1 MIRIEGRGPVALA
14 LRVLLER
21 EGIDHKALIVD
32 PIDADLPDWLGSRAL
47 AVSLGSLQTLA
58 RVVPQCAPEALLES
72 PGLAAPIT
80 VVDVSRASAS
90 GGTRIRATELG
101 TPLLGAVFRYSTLHR
116 LLRQAIERHPS
127 LAQPPLDQ
135 PAAAVQPLLTVIADG
150 EIEQRTGQ
158 RTREFEQMALLA
170 EVEVER
176 ECPGWAYERF
186 TNEGPLALL
195 PLPEPGRRALV
206 WCAPELQCRA
216 RTELSETAFGN
227 ALMQAFGSGL
237 GRIRLHGTRHVS
249 AVTRRIGPLRP
260 APDQVAI
267 GNAAQTLHP
276 VAGQG
281 LNLGLRDA
289 VVLAR
294 ALGDWQAQAGSLAA
308 ALDRFEIHRRRD
320 RETLVTTTDLLAT
333 LTCPDL
339 FKPVHAAA
347 LTLIDFCP
355 PIRHTI
361 ARGLMFGIRSL

>member
-14 LRVLLER
+14 LRLLLER
-21 EGIDHKALIVD
+21 EGVDHEALIVD
-32 PIDADLPDWLGSRAL
+32 PVDADVPDWLGSRAL

-58 RVVPQCAPEALLES
+58 RVVPQCAPDAILES
-72 PGLAAPIT
+72 RGLAAPIT
-80 VVDVSRASAS
+80 VVDVSRAGAS

-101 TPLLGAVFRYSTLHR
+101 APLLGAVFRYSALHR
-116 LLRQAIERHPS
+116 LLHQAIGRHAS
-127 LAQPPLDQ
+127 LAQPPHD
-135 PAAAVQPLLTVIADG
+135 AAAAGAQPLLTVIADG
-150 EIEQRTGQ
+150 EIEQRARQ
-158 RTREFEQMALLA
+158 RTREFEQRALLA

-186 TNEGPLALL
+186 TSEGPLALL

-206 WCAPELQCRA
+206 WCAPEPQCQA
-216 RTELSETAFGN
+216 REALSEEAFDSV
-227 ALMQAFGSGL
+227 LMQAFGNGL
-237 GRIRLHGTRHVS
+237 GRIRLFGTRRVS

-289 VVLAR
+289 AVLAR
-294 ALGDWQAQAGSLAA
+294 VLGDWQAQAGSLAA
-308 ALDRFEIHRRRD
+308 ALDRFERHRHRD
-320 RETLVTTTDLLAT
+320 RETLVASTDLLAT
-333 LTCPDL
+333 LTGPDL

-347 LTLIDFCP
+347 LTLIDFCT

-361 ARGLMFGIRSL
+361 ARGLMFGIRSR